1 MLGEFEFPTQV
12 LRSVLGYKQTL
23 AGLKTTSALHPEA
36 DLRAGVA
43 EGPFVTQ
50 REHRNHDHRMQ
61 QHGRRCLVRVPIWD
75 PNPTSS
81 DVTHSLPAK
90 PYPEREMA
98 DIRMNLMGPIAVVEV
113 PLPRGGD
120 QVERQYRF
128 GSDVPATSV

>member
-1 MLGEFEFPTQV
+1 M
-12 LRSVLGYKQTL
+12 SAYGYKQTP
-23 AGLKTTSALHPEA
+23 AGLKTTSALHPGA
-36 DLRAGVA
+36 DLPGGVA
-43 EGPFVTQ
+43 EGPFLTQ

-81 DVTHSLPAK
+81 DGTHLLPAK
-90 PYPEREMA
+90 PYPEREIA
-98 DIRMNLMGPIAVVEV
+98 DIRHEPDGTHRRRRL

-128 GSDVPATSV
+128 GSEVLATAAD